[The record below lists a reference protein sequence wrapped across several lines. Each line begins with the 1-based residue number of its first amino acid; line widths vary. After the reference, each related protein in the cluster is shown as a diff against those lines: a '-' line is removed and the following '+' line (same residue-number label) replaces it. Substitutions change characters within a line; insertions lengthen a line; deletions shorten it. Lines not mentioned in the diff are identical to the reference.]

1 MIWIMLATLAVVFVV
16 GFRVLTSGARKAI
29 RRLSDRLNIDVVPVE
44 SMVDQMGKS
53 AGDEFLRYLHRP
65 DESHLQNA
73 AQVLLIWQIVI
84 VDGSEQNL
92 LQWHRILQKARLA
105 APITDAQVRL
115 ALGFLRETEPEMQ
128 DINAFQMR
136 YNAFFQPAEGVH
148 WLHWNRFVLSAYRPR
163 LTCRVDKTFTP
174 HPVIFALFRFDLNSS
189 SSNTVKVAKTLNA
202 SHISMLKWS
211 AFPLKHATGNT
222 MSEFIAENRGAD
234 AITRPNWSA
243 VFSVAF
249 CVACL
254 IIVEFLPVS
263 LLTPMAQDLGISEG
277 VAGQSV
283 TVTAFVAMFA
293 SLFITQTIQATDR
306 RYVVILFAVLLTL
319 SCLLVSFANSF
330 SLLLIGRA
338 CLGLALG
345 GFWAM
350 SASLTMRLVPPRTV
364 PKALSVIFGAVSI
377 ALVIAA
383 PLGSFLGE
391 LIGWR
396 NVFNAAAVMGVLCI
410 FWIIKSLPSLP
421 GEPSHQKQNT
431 FRLLQRPG
439 VMAGMIAI
447 FMSFAGQFAFF
458 TYIRPVYMNLA
469 GFGVDGL
476 TLVLLSFG
484 IASFIGT
491 SLSSFILKRSVKLAL
506 AGAPLI
512 LAVSALVLTLWG
524 SDKIVATGVAI
535 IWGLTFALVPVGWS
549 TWITRSLADQAEK
562 AGSIQVAV
570 IQLANTCGAAIG
582 GYALDNIGLTSPLM
596 LSGTLM
602 LLTALLVTAKVKM
615 KKS

>member
-1 MIWIMLATLAVVFVV
+1 
-16 GFRVLTSGARKAI
+16 
-29 RRLSDRLNIDVVPVE
+29 
-44 SMVDQMGKS
+44 
-53 AGDEFLRYLHRP
+53 
-65 DESHLQNA
+65 
-73 AQVLLIWQIVI
+73 
-84 VDGSEQNL
+84 
-92 LQWHRILQKARLA
+92 
-105 APITDAQVRL
+105 
-115 ALGFLRETEPEMQ
+115 
-128 DINAFQMR
+128 
-136 YNAFFQPAEGVH
+136 
-148 WLHWNRFVLSAYRPR
+148 
-163 LTCRVDKTFTP
+163 
-174 HPVIFALFRFDLNSS
+174 
-189 SSNTVKVAKTLNA
+189 
-202 SHISMLKWS
+202 MLKWS

-421 GEPSHQKQNT
+421 G
-431 FRLLQRPG
+431 
-439 VMAGMIAI
+439 MIAI

>member
-1 MIWIMLATLAVVFVV
+1 MIFI
-16 GFRVLTSGARKAI
+16 
-29 RRLSDRLNIDVVPVE
+29 
-44 SMVDQMGKS
+44 
-53 AGDEFLRYLHRP
+53 
-65 DESHLQNA
+65 
-73 AQVLLIWQIVI
+73 
-84 VDGSEQNL
+84 
-92 LQWHRILQKARLA
+92 
-105 APITDAQVRL
+105 
-115 ALGFLRETEPEMQ
+115 
-128 DINAFQMR
+128 
-136 YNAFFQPAEGVH
+136 
-148 WLHWNRFVLSAYRPR
+148 
-163 LTCRVDKTFTP
+163 
-174 HPVIFALFRFDLNSS
+174 SS
-189 SSNTVKVAKTLNA
+189 SSLELSHNTVKVAKTLNA

-263 LLTPMAQDLGISEG
+263 LLTPMARDLGISEG

-396 NVFNAAAVMGVLCI
+396 NVFNAAAAMGVLCI

-421 GEPSHQKQNT
+421 RTLASETKYFPLITTSGCDGRDARHLHV
-431 FRLLQRPG
+431 FRRAVCFLHVYSPG
-439 VMAGMIAI
+439 VYEPG
-447 FMSFAGQFAFF
+447 G
-458 TYIRPVYMNLA
+458 IRRGWLN
-469 GFGVDGL
+469 
-476 TLVLLSFG
+476 
-484 IASFIGT
+484 
-491 SLSSFILKRSVKLAL
+491 
-506 AGAPLI
+506 AGAVEFWYRQLY
-512 LAVSALVLTLWG
+512 WY
-524 SDKIVATGVAI
+524 VAFV
-535 IWGLTFALVPVGWS
+535 VHS
-549 TWITRSLADQAEK
+549 
-562 AGSIQVAV
+562 
-570 IQLANTCGAAIG
+570 
-582 GYALDNIGLTSPLM
+582 
-596 LSGTLM
+596 
-602 LLTALLVTAKVKM
+602 
-615 KKS
+615 

>member
-1 MIWIMLATLAVVFVV
+1 
-16 GFRVLTSGARKAI
+16 
-29 RRLSDRLNIDVVPVE
+29 
-44 SMVDQMGKS
+44 
-53 AGDEFLRYLHRP
+53 
-65 DESHLQNA
+65 
-73 AQVLLIWQIVI
+73 
-84 VDGSEQNL
+84 
-92 LQWHRILQKARLA
+92 
-105 APITDAQVRL
+105 
-115 ALGFLRETEPEMQ
+115 
-128 DINAFQMR
+128 
-136 YNAFFQPAEGVH
+136 
-148 WLHWNRFVLSAYRPR
+148 
-163 LTCRVDKTFTP
+163 
-174 HPVIFALFRFDLNSS
+174 
-189 SSNTVKVAKTLNA
+189 
-202 SHISMLKWS
+202 
-211 AFPLKHATGNT
+211 
-222 MSEFIAENRGAD
+222 MSTRIAEQSHAET
-234 AITRPNWSA
+234 IIRPNWSA
-243 VFSVAF
+243 VFAVAF

-254 IIVEFLPVS
+254 ITVEFLPVS

-293 SLFITQTIQATDR
+293 SLFITQIIQATDR

-319 SCLLVSFANSF
+319 SCLLVSFATSF
-330 SLLLIGRA
+330 TLLLAGRA

-383 PLGSFLGE
+383 PLGSFLGGI
-391 LIGWR
+391 IGWR
-396 NVFNAAAVMGVLCI
+396 HVFNAAAVMGVLCVI
-410 FWIIKSLPSLP
+410 WVVKSLPSLP
-421 GEPSHQKQNT
+421 GEPSHQKQNI
-431 FRLLQRPG
+431 FSLLQRPG

-469 GFGVDGL
+469 GFDVDGL

-484 IASFIGT
+484 IASFVGT
-491 SLSSFILKRSVKLAL
+491 SLSSSVLKRSVKLAL
-506 AGAPLI
+506 AGAPLV

-524 SDKIVATGVAI
+524 REKVVAAGIAIV
-535 IWGLTFALVPVGWS
+535 WGLSFALVPVGWS
-549 TWITRSLADQAEK
+549 TWITRSLSDQAEK

-582 GYALDNIGLTSPLM
+582 GVALDHLGLLSPLA

-602 LLTALLVTAKVKM
+602 LLAGILVVMKVRV
-615 KKS
+615 

>member
-1 MIWIMLATLAVVFVV
+1 
-16 GFRVLTSGARKAI
+16 
-29 RRLSDRLNIDVVPVE
+29 
-44 SMVDQMGKS
+44 
-53 AGDEFLRYLHRP
+53 
-65 DESHLQNA
+65 
-73 AQVLLIWQIVI
+73 
-84 VDGSEQNL
+84 
-92 LQWHRILQKARLA
+92 
-105 APITDAQVRL
+105 
-115 ALGFLRETEPEMQ
+115 
-128 DINAFQMR
+128 
-136 YNAFFQPAEGVH
+136 
-148 WLHWNRFVLSAYRPR
+148 
-163 LTCRVDKTFTP
+163 
-174 HPVIFALFRFDLNSS
+174 
-189 SSNTVKVAKTLNA
+189 
-202 SHISMLKWS
+202 MLKWS

-396 NVFNAAAVMGVLCI
+396 NVFNVSGLIEMGLSYAEI
-410 FWIIKSLPSLP
+410 
-421 GEPSHQKQNT
+421 
-431 FRLLQRPG
+431 
-439 VMAGMIAI
+439 
-447 FMSFAGQFAFF
+447 GQQ
-458 TYIRPVYMNLA
+458 
-469 GFGVDGL
+469 
-476 TLVLLSFG
+476 
-484 IASFIGT
+484 
-491 SLSSFILKRSVKLAL
+491 LAL
-506 AGAPLI
+506 LTRAGYI
-512 LAVSALVLTLWG
+512 DKDK
-524 SDKIVATGVAI
+524 DKI
-535 IWGLTFALVPVGWS
+535 GLSPKGEAYFKGLSEKMNRNVKFL
-549 TWITRSLADQAEK
+549 WIT
-562 AGSIQVAV
+562 
-570 IQLANTCGAAIG
+570 
-582 GYALDNIGLTSPLM
+582 PLFDEM
-596 LSGTLM
+596 IP
-602 LLTALLVTAKVKM
+602 
-615 KKS
+615 KKDKNDVYLPKNWRI

>member
-1 MIWIMLATLAVVFVV
+1 
-16 GFRVLTSGARKAI
+16 
-29 RRLSDRLNIDVVPVE
+29 
-44 SMVDQMGKS
+44 
-53 AGDEFLRYLHRP
+53 
-65 DESHLQNA
+65 
-73 AQVLLIWQIVI
+73 
-84 VDGSEQNL
+84 
-92 LQWHRILQKARLA
+92 
-105 APITDAQVRL
+105 
-115 ALGFLRETEPEMQ
+115 
-128 DINAFQMR
+128 
-136 YNAFFQPAEGVH
+136 
-148 WLHWNRFVLSAYRPR
+148 
-163 LTCRVDKTFTP
+163 
-174 HPVIFALFRFDLNSS
+174 
-189 SSNTVKVAKTLNA
+189 
-202 SHISMLKWS
+202 MLKWS

-364 PKALSVIFGAVSI
+364 PK
-377 ALVIAA
+377 
-383 PLGSFLGE
+383 
-391 LIGWR
+391 
-396 NVFNAAAVMGVLCI
+396 
-410 FWIIKSLPSLP
+410 
-421 GEPSHQKQNT
+421 
-431 FRLLQRPG
+431 
-439 VMAGMIAI
+439 AI